1 MGVTTFFEKVFKGAV
16 KFAATMI
23 LLTTL
28 VGAWVVGYFSLKGYG
43 MYKDAV
49 NEKSV
54 VELTTSIQREEGFVA
69 LSDISSEFKEQLIES
84 EDKEFYEHC
93 GISLKGI
100 GRAVVEDVKARAFVQ
115 GGSTITQQLA
125 KNLYFTGEKKM
136 ERKFAELFVVYTLEH
151 LYSKDE
157 ILELYCNVIYFGEG
171 CYGIQEAAQNYY
183 GVDALYLDKDEA
195 ASLVFTI
202 KCPTYYNPNAYGK
215 SKKAA

>member
-1 MGVTTFFEKVFKGAV
+1 MGVTAFFGKAFKEAV
-16 KFAATMI
+16 KFVSTMI
-23 LLTTL
+23 LISTL
-28 VGAWVVGYFSLKGYG
+28 LGVCVVGYFAVKGYG

-49 NEKSV
+49 NEHS
-54 VELTTSIQREEGFVA
+54 LEEMVSSARRDAGYVA
-69 LSDISSEFKEQLIES
+69 LSDISTEFKEQLLES

-100 GRAVVEDVKARAFVQ
+100 GRAFIADVKARAFVQ

-125 KNLYFTGEKKM
+125 KNLYFTGEKKI
-136 ERKFAELFVVYTLEH
+136 ERKFAELFVVYLLENF
-151 LYSKDE
+151 YSKDE

-183 GVDALYLDKDEA
+183 GVDALHLDKDEA

-215 SKKAA
+215 SRKAA